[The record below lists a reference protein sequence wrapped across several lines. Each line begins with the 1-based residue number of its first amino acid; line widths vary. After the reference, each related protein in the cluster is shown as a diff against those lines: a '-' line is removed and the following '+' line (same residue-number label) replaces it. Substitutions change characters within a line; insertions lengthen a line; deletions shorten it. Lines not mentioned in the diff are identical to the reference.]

1 MDYQYFKD
9 HCQLIAINLSKQKAL
24 YSDPRAIQKIE
35 FYGMLKTNSQL
46 CTVLEKS
53 KETVLELYEGTTKVL
68 WKV

>member
-24 YSDPRAIQKIE
+24 YSDPRGIQQIE
-35 FYGMLKTNSQL
+35 FYGMLKTDSQL